1 MELRLA
7 AHEPPGSAK
16 RAGAL
21 LNFLRQPPSGNLHSP
36 EGHHMHVVT
45 PRPRQVCSGHQMPY
59 RGPAL
64 ARAAAARV
72 VVAVPAF
79 RVQLKEEISDVL
91 LKREWPALRCES
103 GGWPKQTSE

>member
-1 MELRLA
+1 
-7 AHEPPGSAK
+7 
-16 RAGAL
+16 
-21 LNFLRQPPSGNLHSP
+21 
-36 EGHHMHVVT
+36 MHVVT
-45 PRPRQVCSGHQMPY
+45 PRPRQVCSGHQMPS
-59 RGPAL
+59 RPRSRSR
-64 ARAAAARV
+64 RAGAPV